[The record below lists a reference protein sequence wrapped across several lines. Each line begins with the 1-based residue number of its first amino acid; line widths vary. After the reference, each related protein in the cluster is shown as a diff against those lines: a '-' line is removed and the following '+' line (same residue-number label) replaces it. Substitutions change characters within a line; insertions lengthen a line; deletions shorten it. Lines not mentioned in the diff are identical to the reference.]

1 MKTFSRGDLEK
12 FANAA
17 DDPRSGAISE
27 FLKTGIAIGEA
38 AALKDVMNE
47 LRKMDEF
54 AEEKAQNLRQK
65 VLRVINR
72 LPGYSQKKYGTQ
84 VFIQRETPTAE
95 APKPP
100 KKTSGASAPK
110 ATGPRTVKSPSA
122 VS

>member
-1 MKTFSRGDLEK
+1 MKTFSKGDLEK

-27 FLKTGIAIGEA
+27 FLKTGISIGEA

-54 AEEKAQNLRQK
+54 KDEKAQNLRQK

-84 VFIQRETPTAE
+84 VFIQREEPTAE
-95 APKPP
+95 PP
-100 KKTSGASAPK
+100 KTETKASSTTKKT
-110 ATGPRTVKSPSA
+110 TGPRRVTAGAASS
-122 VS
+122 